1 MELVEY
7 GVVVPQS
14 ALMRRSS
21 ADQYGH
27 VPGIPDED
35 LADPYELERQVY
47 LEELGPILALP
58 VSKKGAWI
66 RPALDG
72 DGAVAWGAFGS
83 IDFQRMVPE
92 FDKARYKADK
102 LREELGDVLIRLHSV
117 NSRVKDRGKYLVLKH
132 VRMGLLDLDHIVDDD
147 MWNLARLYLR
157 ARRMRKEIRDLVEFS
172 RVRRQRKLDAW
183 LASV

>member
-1 MELVEY
+1 MELIKQ

-14 ALMRRSS
+14 LLLRRSS

-58 VSKKGAWI
+58 VRNKGAWI

-72 DGAVAWGAFGS
+72 DGGVDWGAFGT

-102 LREELGDVLIRLHSV
+102 LREELGDILIRLHSV
-117 NSRVKDRGKYLVLKH
+117 NSRTKDRRKYLVLKH
-132 VRMGLLDLDHIVDDD
+132 VRMGIIDLDHIVDDD

-157 ARRMRKEIRDLVEFS
+157 ARRMRKEIRELAEFS
-172 RVRRQRKLDAW
+172 RRRRPKVPAW
-183 LASV
+183 LASD

>member
-1 MELVEY
+1 MEFVKQ

-14 ALMRRSS
+14 VLLRRNM
-21 ADQYGH
+21 ANRYGR
-27 VPGIPDED
+27 VPDIPDEE

-47 LEELGPILALP
+47 LVALGPIVALP
-58 VSKKGAWI
+58 VRNKGGWI

-72 DGAVAWGAFGS
+72 DGGVDWGAFGT

-117 NSRVKDRGKYLVLKH
+117 NSRTKDRRKYLVLKH
-132 VRMGLLDLDHIVDDD
+132 VRMGIIDLDHIQDDD

-157 ARRMRKEIRDLVEFS
+157 ARRMRKEIRELAEFS
-172 RVRRQRKLDAW
+172 RRRRPKVAAW
-183 LASV
+183 LASD